1 MRLICPDM
9 AFSLSLVTLLL
20 LLAIPTFRTPG
31 AVAQVPVAAPAAV
44 ETTEAVLSRAVATAE
59 EFLEAFQQGVVHV
72 VVTAH
77 LNLTGVQGDLVIEDK
92 GYDFD
97 RPTVKLN
104 GTSSVRGACQDAPA
118 PAQQLDPPLQ
128 SAAAC
133 HIQVKEDFMAV
144 NSAGSGGLLWLH
156 DLYFEVDRT
165 TPRPESSVAML
176 FQARGA
182 DFWATRCV
190 FRGDGAN
197 SRFLEMG
204 RNRRLYLRDVTIQ
217 GFQQFVHPGVRLY
230 QGTMATLF
238 RVTIAGNT
246 AVQVSNSATSPLHN
260 GPVLGMISGDLSR
273 SRAWMYDCVL
283 TGNAAPGADGAGAAS
298 DNTRNSVYTNT
309 GVPRVWITL
318 EGLESKVVEPL
329 EMTAE
334 AFADG
339 SVRLF
344 PSEQDAPFKSV
355 AGEEYSATGLDPI
368 QGATLPAPGDEAFS
382 TSTAPPEQ
390 PASGGGGG
398 GGDGSGALIGGV
410 AGGVA
415 TLLLLAA
422 ALAAFKVLRQRRRKP
437 SHGKPPGATSGRADA
452 DPAPQ
457 APLAPMLGAAQMPG
471 PSGPLIR
478 ALAHS
483 QSGGTDGLTAFSRS
497 TGGTTTV
504 VAAVPLP
511 GDGPSGRVAV
521 DDERL
526 EDALDGMH
534 ARSEPLVGVYELHGV
549 ASRRRGGQGVVQFAR
564 RIQNGAEYAIKF
576 FTNRHAFARELAL
589 YSNPT
594 LRAMMPAVSA
604 VQDNSD
610 GRVQDSTGFAFPPF
624 IVVERGESLDEWV
637 HRVAPDFVTSMFV
650 LCHVTKRLQLLHSA
664 GLCHRD
670 LKPANILWRPTANA
684 WTLIDF
690 GCAESIGAECAQLF
704 SLHYAPPEVLLAASA
719 GQRTTVA
726 DPKGDVWA
734 LGIVAF
740 ELLTGTRVFK
750 AQADRAEVLP
760 YMSGAQPL
768 PWEAPGRFGVLR
780 KLGVL
785 RRTVLAC
792 LARNPVERPT
802 SGEVLR
808 AWNGMFESETA
819 TRTGLVDDLP
829 NARVAV
835 RSASLGQSVSREG
848 SEHVGGEEG
857 PASGRGVPALGQGGM
872 RMPGAAAVLPTSR
885 SASRSPSHAPRS
897 TRTGSSNALYQSQSA
912 AASTD
917 NAA

>member
-437 SHGKPPGATSGRADA
+437 SHGKPPGVRAPAAKVCRATSGRADA

-471 PSGPLIR
+471 PSGR
-478 ALAHS
+478 SSAHS
-483 QSGGTDGLTAFSRS
+483 RTRK
-497 TGGTTTV
+497 
-504 VAAVPLP
+504 
-511 GDGPSGRVAV
+511 
-521 DDERL
+521 
-526 EDALDGMH
+526 
-534 ARSEPLVGVYELHGV
+534 
-549 ASRRRGGQGVVQFAR
+549 RRG
-564 RIQNGAEYAIKF
+564 YAIKF

-690 GCAESIGAECAQLF
+690 GCAESIGALHLQSVRMSRMRSAVQP
-704 SLHYAPPEVLLAASA
+704 SLRAAGGA
-719 GQRTTVA
+719 ARGERGQRTTVA
-726 DPKGDVWA
+726 DPKGDV
-734 LGIVAF
+734 
-740 ELLTGTRVFK
+740 
-750 AQADRAEVLP
+750 
-760 YMSGAQPL
+760 GA
-768 PWEAPGRFGVLR
+768 G
-780 KLGVL
+780 
-785 RRTVLAC
+785 
-792 LARNPVERPT
+792 N
-802 SGEVLR
+802 
-808 AWNGMFESETA
+808 
-819 TRTGLVDDLP
+819 
-829 NARVAV
+829 
-835 RSASLGQSVSREG
+835 
-848 SEHVGGEEG
+848 
-857 PASGRGVPALGQGGM
+857 RGF
-872 RMPGAAAVLPTSR
+872 
-885 SASRSPSHAPRS
+885 
-897 TRTGSSNALYQSQSA
+897 
-912 AASTD
+912 
-917 NAA
+917 